1 MSQPPEQE
9 PQGGFGAPRDPHQQV
24 PPPPAAPPPQP
35 PTGAPGY
42 GYPQQPPQQP
52 GPYGQQQPG
61 AYGEQQ
67 PGPYGQQ
74 PGPYQQQPGPYQQP
88 GGPPQQPPQQPGPY
102 GQQQPG
108 AYGQQ
113 PGPYGQQPSA
123 GAPGY
128 GYPQQTAPYPQAP
141 GPYGYPGAQ
150 PQYPGGPV
158 PPAPPTGGGP
168 GRFFKGKPGVI
179 IAAAVAALLVI
190 GGGAYLIAG
199 GDDEG
204 SGKKKNVS
212 KSADPKPSTSAS
224 VDEGDGT
231 GGEKADDDLN
241 AGRKSGEAKV
251 LFLTTNDV
259 DLPRN
264 GSDVFGPWVAGD
276 VVAKAMY
283 REVAGYSVTDGS
295 KKWSVPVATEVC
307 SAPVQASA
315 DGKIVVGVKN
325 GTTEKAKCLDLQLID
340 IKTGKA
346 GWKKSIPEGFGF
358 SGLSEFTLS
367 ISGNT
372 LTAAGTGSSYG
383 FSLTDGRQLFKG
395 PTSGCKPFA
404 FAGGPK
410 LLAASSCPT
419 ADYNKPQQ
427 QIHEVDP
434 TTGKHRWTF
443 KLKPG
448 WEVDKVY
455 STNPTVV
462 SLIQREPKQWAILA
476 LNANGTQRSQI
487 DGGKDKFRPR
497 CGGSFVIF
505 GENLEGCTGVAAD
518 ANTFYMATEGKR
530 LGGANEVVAFS
541 LDTGKAKWRSPAIGD
556 RAMTPL
562 RMEGGDLLVYQSGS
576 FDKGGAVATIAP
588 TGGAP
593 KVLLQHPESTARIEG
608 TIWTPRMVY
617 ADGRFFMAS
626 SRVSASNDAEEK
638 QVKTMMA
645 FGK

>member
-9 PQGGFGAPRDPHQQV
+9 PQGGFGAPQDPHQQV
-24 PPPPAAPPPQP
+24 PQPPAAPPAQP
-35 PTGAPGY
+35 PTGPPSY

-52 GPYGQQQPG
+52 QQPGPYGQQPQP
-61 AYGEQQ
+61 QQ

-74 PGPYQQQPGPYQQP
+74 PGPYQQQPGPYQQAP
-88 GGPPQQPPQQPGPY
+88 GPYGQPPQQP
-102 GQQQPG
+102 QQPS
-108 AYGQQ
+108 
-113 PGPYGQQPSA
+113 PYGQQPPA

-128 GYPQQTAPYPQAP
+128 GYPQQPAPFQQAP
-141 GPYGYPGAQ
+141 GQYGYPQQ

-158 PPAPPTGGGP
+158 PPPPPNSGGP

-179 IAAAVAALLVI
+179 IAGAVAALLVI
-190 GGGAYLIAG
+190 GGGTYLLVG

-204 SGKKKNVS
+204 KSKKKNVS
-212 KSADPKPSTSAS
+212 KSEDPKPSTSAS
-224 VDEGDGT
+224 VDEGDGS

-264 GSDVFGPWVAGD
+264 GSDVYGPWVSGD

-283 REVAGYSVTDGS
+283 KEVAGYSVTDGT

-307 SAPVQASA
+307 SAPAQASA

-325 GTTEKAKCLDLQLID
+325 GTTDKAKCLDLQMID

-372 LTAAGTGSSYG
+372 LTAAGTGNSYG
-383 FSLTDGRQLFKG
+383 FSLADGSQLFKG

-410 LLAASSCPT
+410 LLAASSCPS
-419 ADYNKPQQ
+419 ADYSKPQQ
-427 QIHEVDP
+427 QLHEVDP
-434 TTGKHRWTF
+434 TTGKNRWTF

-462 SLIQREPKQWAILA
+462 SLIQREPKKWAILA

-518 ANTFYMATEGKR
+518 ANTFYMSTEGQR
-530 LGGANEVVAFS
+530 LGGANEVVAFN

-562 RMEGGDLLVYQSGS
+562 RMEGDDLLVYQSGS
-576 FDKGGAVATIAP
+576 FSKGGAVATISPA
-588 TGGAP
+588 GGAP
-593 KVLLQHPESTARIEG
+593 KVLLQHPESTSRIEG

-626 SRVSASNDAEEK
+626 TRVSASNDAEEK